1 EALEAV
7 TQRLSTDKNIGT
19 YSTGF
24 SSAVVNGTISFI
36 DSLANV
42 VYFGDNPQG
51 WNFERYFVDDYRSS
65 YTDPKLVGD
74 FWDKFS
80 TMGGLEAVVY
90 SLPEMATLV
99 GPAGMIKGA
108 KALKTLSNTAKISGL
123 SPTQIAQ
130 LENASKLMLLGG
142 TVITSVDLQRRST
155 DLAMSRAEATNTVL
169 DRTGMDYLAGAAHL
183 GLDYAGLALG
193 LTAGKQ
199 VSKLVDKIPSSVRYS
214 NPGKV
219 TKGMAALGLGAV
231 EEGITEIPQSYIE
244 YQATKDYKGLSP
256 LEVLTSDTQEAKDL
270 REELGYAGVVGALGG
285 TVFAGTGMAVSG
297 TKSLTQNVKASRAPK
312 VDDITKTETINTTQ
326 FKKFVNDNLGNL
338 TNDIHSKAREIN
350 PDVNINDVSSGMT
363 ELSKAV
369 SSRLIKHSEQVKG
382 ISEGDK

>member
-1 EALEAV
+1 
-7 TQRLSTDKNIGT
+7 
-19 YSTGF
+19 
-24 SSAVVNGTISFI
+24 
-36 DSLANV
+36 
-42 VYFGDNPQG
+42 
-51 WNFERYFVDDYRSS
+51 
-65 YTDPKLVGD
+65 
-74 FWDKFS
+74 
-80 TMGGLEAVVY
+80 
-90 SLPEMATLV
+90 
-99 GPAGMIKGA
+99 
-108 KALKTLSNTAKISGL
+108 
-123 SPTQIAQ
+123 
-130 LENASKLMLLGG
+130 
-142 TVITSVDLQRRST
+142 
-155 DLAMSRAEATNTVL
+155 MSRAEDTNTVL

-297 TKSLTQNVKASRAPK
+297 T
-312 VDDITKTETINTTQ
+312 
-326 FKKFVNDNLGNL
+326 
-338 TNDIHSKAREIN
+338 
-350 PDVNINDVSSGMT
+350 
-363 ELSKAV
+363 
-369 SSRLIKHSEQVKG
+369 
-382 ISEGDK
+382 